1 LHQYLILDALIKKRN
16 KIATKEM
23 QWSQNVVRMLERHAL
38 GRDLDEERLE
48 FSQHNIIRKENNPKV
63 IFSGKIQE
71 IVILCM
77 ANSI

>member
-38 GRDLDEERLE
+38 EEIWMRKGW
-48 FSQHNIIRKENNPKV
+48 SSPSII
-63 IFSGKIQE
+63 
-71 IVILCM
+71 
-77 ANSI
+77 